1 MSAIREWMTGVSG
14 PRRRRHERVSDGSQS
29 IRRPS
34 PPRAE
39 LRHSLTLLS
48 LLVGL
53 SAVTVWF
60 MLDGGAPVT
69 FRRFIGTI
77 LVVATLNSLFTLYLL
92 NFRREVLASRAR
104 VTLVC
109 VLSLLVLF
117 LARFSTVVM
126 WPPFLV
132 PVTVATIVLA
142 VVFERR
148 FALEASWMLL
158 VYVAAI
164 LTTRPGAEATG
175 AVRTLIVLG
184 AGMLAAVLTTGR
196 IRTRGKIIRIGLLI
210 GAVQFVAIAALYLAW
225 GSGESSTEV
234 FTALFWG
241 LAHGVLVGFVVSGS
255 MPLIEYLF
263 GISTDI
269 SLLELSNIAQQTVLR
284 RLLVAAPGT
293 YNHSF
298 IVGML
303 AEEAAEAMGA
313 NPLLAR
319 VGGYYHDIGKMM
331 KPEYYGENEV
341 IPGLHH
347 RSLTPTM
354 STLIIKA
361 HVKDGV
367 ELGRHHDL
375 PRPIVDIIAQHHG
388 TTLVEFFYNEA
399 LKRAKKGER
408 VEESIFRYEGPKPQT
423 KEAGVV
429 MLSDSVEA
437 ATRSLSDP
445 TPARVEATIHKITQK
460 KLSDR
465 QLDECGLT
473 LKEVRLI
480 EESFVR
486 VLAGI
491 FHRRPRYPD
500 IARTQAGRAAV
511 RAGAG
516 ADDDTDRVDYFT
528 TT

>member
-1 MSAIREWMTGVSG
+1 V
-14 PRRRRHERVSDGSQS
+14 
-29 IRRPS
+29 
-34 PPRAE
+34 
-39 LRHSLTLLS
+39 
-48 LLVGL
+48 LLVG
-53 SAVTVWF
+53 
-60 MLDGGAPVT
+60 
-69 FRRFIGTI
+69 
-77 LVVATLNSLFTLYLL
+77 TLNSLFVLYVLG
-92 NFRREVLASRAR
+92 FRREILSSRAR
-104 VTLVC
+104 VSLTC
-109 VLSLLVLF
+109 VLFLVVLF
-117 LARFSTVVM
+117 LARFSTIVA
-126 WPPFLV
+126 WPPFLI
-132 PVTVATIVLA
+132 PVTGATIVLA

-148 FALEASWMLL
+148 FALEASWMMLL
-158 VYVAAI
+158 YVAAI
-164 LTTRPGAEATG
+164 LAPAGAEEAIH
-175 AVRTLIVLG
+175 TLLVLG

-196 IRTRGKIIRIGLLI
+196 IRTRGKIIRVGALI
-210 GAVQFVAIAALYLAW
+210 GVVQFVAIAGIYLGGGA
-225 GSGESSTEV
+225 GPAPGAV

-241 LAHGVLVGFVVSGS
+241 LAHGILVGFVVSGS
-255 MPLIEYLF
+255 LPLLEYLF

-269 SLLELSNIAQQTVLR
+269 SLLELSNIAQQTILR

-303 AEEAAEAMGA
+303 AEEAAEAIGA

-347 RSLTPTM
+347 RPLSPTM

-367 ELGRHHDL
+367 ELARHHDL

-388 TTLVEFFYNEA
+388 TTLVEYFYNEA
-399 LKRAKKGER
+399 IKRARKGER
-408 VEESIFRYEGPKPQT
+408 IEESIFRYEGPRPQT

-429 MLSDSVEA
+429 MLADSTEA

-445 TPARVEATIHKITQK
+445 TPARVESTIRRISQK
-460 KLSDR
+460 KLDDG

-473 LKEVRLI
+473 LREVRLI

-491 FHRRPRYPD
+491 FHRRPRYPE
-500 IARTQAGRAAV
+500 IVRGRQGRP
-511 RAGAG
+511 RAGAENE
-516 ADDDTDRVDYFT
+516 TERVDYFT